1 MKILIDHQA
10 FSMQKYGGIS
20 RIFAELIKGF
30 EDKKLE
36 INTPFFYT
44 ENEYYR
50 TLFPTKLKNT
60 WIDKIHF
67 PQKSKV
73 LQKLLPIINNLY
85 TIFFS
90 NKKQNVYFPTYY
102 NPYLID
108 KITSAKKVLF
118 VYDMIHEL
126 YPEMFKVGDTTS
138 ANKLRMMEMA
148 DIILPISHNTQK
160 DIIRLYPHLAN
171 KKFEVVHLSH
181 SIIKEENLKIKNT
194 LPKEYILFVG
204 SRNKYKNFDTL
215 LDAFAILNSKKYSLI
230 CVGGGSFSQD
240 EIEKMR
246 KFEVVDRIIQM
257 NLFDI
262 DLYTIYKNASVFI
275 FPSLY
280 EGFGIPVLE
289 AMYSSCPV
297 ILGKY
302 SSFPEI
308 AEEAGI
314 YCDVTDSK
322 ELAKTIDMVLTNDDF
337 RLKKIEEGLAQVEKF
352 SWQKSIDNTA
362 IVLSQL

>member
-1 MKILIDHQA
+1 
-10 FSMQKYGGIS
+10 
-20 RIFAELIKGF
+20 
-30 EDKKLE
+30 
-36 INTPFFYT
+36 
-44 ENEYYR
+44 
-50 TLFPTKLKNT
+50 
-60 WIDKIHF
+60 
-67 PQKSKV
+67 
-73 LQKLLPIINNLY
+73 
-85 TIFFS
+85 
-90 NKKQNVYFPTYY
+90 
-102 NPYLID
+102 
-108 KITSAKKVLF
+108 
-118 VYDMIHEL
+118 
-126 YPEMFKVGDTTS
+126 
-138 ANKLRMMEMA
+138 MEMA

-215 LDAFAILNSKKYSLI
+215 LEAFAILNSIKYSLI

-240 EIEKMR
+240 ELEKMR
-246 KFEVVDRIIQM
+246 KLQVVDRISQM
-257 NLFDI
+257 NLFDK